1 MGSVVINGPSGNDEV
16 DAVEGQTSPPAT
28 IMIATLKRW
37 PQPPLTLGLNVTLW
51 DWLGPPGTHSAQS
64 AVIGRQLPLACR
76 GRYGPGCR
84 TLAFGGIAVGSK
96 WDRGR
101 ECVFFLLHIP
111 GALWSQGAQQKAVR
125 RPSSPE
131 AGQSWSEVGRTT
143 QYRYSLGHSRS
154 SPGARR
160 KGVSN

>member
-111 GALWSQGAQQKAVR
+111 GALWSQAIVSPKPGRAGARPGAQRNTDTASVIR
-125 RPSSPE
+125 GLALE
-131 AGQSWSEVGRTT
+131 
-143 QYRYSLGHSRS
+143 LGEKESVTEGH
-154 SPGARR
+154 G
-160 KGVSN
+160 